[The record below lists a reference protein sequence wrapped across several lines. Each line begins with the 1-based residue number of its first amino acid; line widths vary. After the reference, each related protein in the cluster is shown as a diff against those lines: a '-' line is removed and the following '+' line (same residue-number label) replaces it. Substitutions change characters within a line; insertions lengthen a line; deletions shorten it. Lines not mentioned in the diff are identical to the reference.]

1 MIGESDLGKYFYL
14 YPHNFIIRTYIE
26 VIVTQPYKI
35 SGERYLKLLFRQY
48 WKRNWGWFLLPVFI
62 LSALAFHTSDV
73 GYVVI
78 ILVFGAFPFL
88 LLNAYFKIATR
99 PHNRFLLLEKQLDM
113 DNEQMIFHF
122 EDDKTETVRWSD
134 VINAEPFSSYYLLY
148 LDKNRFFYIPKNI
161 FYNDEDRIWFE
172 REILFKIMYRNR
184 QNIP

>member
-1 MIGESDLGKYFYL
+1 
-14 YPHNFIIRTYIE
+14 
-26 VIVTQPYKI
+26 
-35 SGERYLKLLFRQY
+35 
-48 WKRNWGWFLLPVFI
+48 
-62 LSALAFHTSDV
+62 
-73 GYVVI
+73 
-78 ILVFGAFPFL
+78 
-88 LLNAYFKIATR
+88 
-99 PHNRFLLLEKQLDM
+99 M